1 MWTAPGKTW
10 LSVRTVKPLERVVTL
25 YSGAWSTASNGLW
38 LYNNAQKGQW
48 LISFSRNK
56 KMLQKESLIFFI
68 VSYLEGSSG
77 IVFGDWVC
85 GGVFVNNIE
94 HSRQDSRVRSE
105 ISSLHDDWLAST
117 EYPEHRLADVW
128 ARNSTYDKGLEV
140 LALWFEGLAQ
150 HLSFWIIILIT
161 KSNLWHSFLSTPII

>member
-38 LYNNAQKGQW
+38 LYNYAQKGQR
-48 LISFSRNK
+48 LKSFRRKYCIKSHF
-56 KMLQKESLIFFI
+56 FFI

-77 IVFGDWVC
+77 IVFGDGVC
-85 GGVFVNNIE
+85 GGVFVDNIE
-94 HSRQDSRVRSE
+94 HSWQDSRVCAE
-105 ISSLHDDWLAST
+105 ISSLHSDWLAST
-117 EYPEHRLADVW
+117 EYPEHRQADVW
-128 ARNSTYDKGLEV
+128 ARNSTYNKRLEV

-161 KSNLWHSFLSTPII
+161 KSNLCHSFLSTPII